1 MCQLLCL
8 YVVDILKD
16 YAGDNFNEAGAPR
29 LIAANLVFFAISFFT
44 IYVVFGT
51 RKHIALPEQKNRILL
66 C

>member
-29 LIAANLVFFAISFFT
+29 LIAANLVFFAISFFDYLRSLWHEEAHCFT
-44 IYVVFGT
+44 
-51 RKHIALPEQKNRILL
+51 
-66 C
+66 